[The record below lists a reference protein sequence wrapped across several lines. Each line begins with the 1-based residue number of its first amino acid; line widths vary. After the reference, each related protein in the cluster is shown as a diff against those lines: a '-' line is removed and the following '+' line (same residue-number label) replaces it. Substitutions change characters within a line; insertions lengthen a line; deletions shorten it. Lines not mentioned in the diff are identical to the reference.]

1 MVNKDYQFSYL
12 PVYQNS
18 TGFHRL
24 SELISKL
31 LHSRT
36 SHLVSVSPYTFTS
49 SASAVPPCSLNHTLL
64 SVPRCNS
71 SFGQRSFYIHLYST
85 LKSGMTPLSVRQ
97 SPALENFKR
106 IKIHYFANDLHGNWR
121 LPPAPLIGHCRFSA
135 LYKLLY
141 E

>member
-36 SHLVSVSPYTFTS
+36 SHLVSVSPCTFTS

-97 SPALENFKR
+97 SPFTILPMTCTRQLATASLQ
-106 IKIHYFANDLHGNWR
+106 R
-121 LPPAPLIGHCRFSA
+121 L
-135 LYKLLY
+135 
-141 E
+141 

>member
-36 SHLVSVSPYTFTS
+36 SHLVSVSHFHLISLS
-49 SASAVPPCSLNHTLL
+49 SP
-64 SVPRCNS
+64 SV
-71 SFGQRSFYIHLYST
+71 LT
-85 LKSGMTPLSVRQ
+85 
-97 SPALENFKR
+97 
-106 IKIHYFANDLHGNWR
+106 
-121 LPPAPLIGHCRFSA
+121 
-135 LYKLLY
+135 
-141 E
+141 